1 MSTRSGRLGR
11 GSRDGAGFGEV
22 DSGGNFPSGFGD
34 ASTPDNPDTPE
45 EAPASPQ
52 LIVRH
57 RNLPKS
63 GPAKSA
69 EEEAPSKPVVVKA
82 RRVSPVAGRIA
93 RIAERVR
100 ETDPDEL
107 GVAGH
112 EIAGEAADGPD
123 VPWDDPAV
131 AKEQEDKIG
140 KARKMRRALTRYR
153 AITVK
158 DKDDDGDD
166 DDTAF
171 AEQQRV
177 TIREPLE
184 SGAIPDA
191 LNLRYRHLVATNPRY
206 VREFVLDHV
215 ELLLLRGAPKDAI
228 AAQFGVNVKT
238 VYRWRKVLGER
249 NVRKFRDLQR
259 NDVAVV
265 IGKDIAFFETRM
277 TLGMQMATKQ
287 GASVAAVRAGL
298 EIAERAHTNL
308 ITYRDKLGYY
318 DKKVVTPRITDE
330 TDTHAEDARLI
341 SDAANEI
348 MGEVLDGLIALDDGA
363 MKVVG

>member
-107 GVAGH
+107 GVG
-112 EIAGEAADGPD
+112 GGPRD
-123 VPWDDPAV
+123 
-131 AKEQEDKIG
+131 
-140 KARKMRRALTRYR
+140 
-153 AITVK
+153 
-158 DKDDDGDD
+158 
-166 DDTAF
+166 
-171 AEQQRV
+171 
-177 TIREPLE
+177 
-184 SGAIPDA
+184 
-191 LNLRYRHLVATNPRY
+191 
-206 VREFVLDHV
+206 
-215 ELLLLRGAPKDAI
+215 
-228 AAQFGVNVKT
+228 
-238 VYRWRKVLGER
+238 RW
-249 NVRKFRDLQR
+249 
-259 NDVAVV
+259 
-265 IGKDIAFFETRM
+265 
-277 TLGMQMATKQ
+277 
-287 GASVAAVRAGL
+287 
-298 EIAERAHTNL
+298 
-308 ITYRDKLGYY
+308 
-318 DKKVVTPRITDE
+318 
-330 TDTHAEDARLI
+330 
-341 SDAANEI
+341 
-348 MGEVLDGLIALDDGA
+348 
-363 MKVVG
+363 